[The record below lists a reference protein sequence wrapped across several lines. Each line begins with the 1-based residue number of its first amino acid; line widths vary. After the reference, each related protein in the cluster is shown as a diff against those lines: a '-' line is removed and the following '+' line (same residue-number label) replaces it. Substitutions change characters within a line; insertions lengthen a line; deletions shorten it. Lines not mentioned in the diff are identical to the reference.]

1 MAEWLGNGLQ
11 NHVQRFESA
20 RDLTYK
26 SKTSNSFEVFLFEL
40 VMNRLLLF
48 VILSGVVL
56 LFDIY
61 AYQGLKVAI
70 NGFPG
75 IVQKILKVTFWG
87 LTGLTLLSFILY
99 EPLSSSEKGRKVLMI
114 IATIGVANILGKFLF
129 ALILILDDIIRLGKY
144 SWRKLN
150 PSLAETEQGVSR
162 NEFLA
167 SIGAVSAAI
176 PLLTMGWGVLSGA
189 HDYTVRKRK
198 LKIKN
203 LPSSFEGYKI
213 LQISDIH
220 MGSFWSKPAVI
231 KGVELINQQNA
242 DAVFFTGDLVNNK
255 ANELDGWTDVFSKI
269 QSKDGIF
276 SVLGNHDYGD
286 YVPWENEQQK
296 VDNLNT
302 LVQRQRTELGWDLL
316 INESRRIIRGADS
329 LCVIGI
335 ENWGAKGRFPKYGDM
350 SKAME
355 GTEGESV
362 KLLLSHD
369 PSHWKEE
376 IVKKYQDIDVMFSG
390 HTHGMQFGIEV
401 GSVKWSPVKYFYPEW
416 ADLYKDGEQQLY
428 VNRGFGY
435 IGYPGRFGI
444 LPEISVFTLTKA

>member
-1 MAEWLGNGLQ
+1 
-11 NHVQRFESA
+11 
-20 RDLTYK
+20 
-26 SKTSNSFEVFLFEL
+26 
-40 VMNRLLLF
+40 MNRLLLF
-48 VILSGVVL
+48 ALLSGAVL
-56 LFDIY
+56 LFDVY

-70 NGFPG
+70 NSFPG
-75 IVQKILKVTFWG
+75 AVQRIIKVIFWG
-87 LTGLTLLSFILY
+87 LTVMTLLSFVLY

-114 IATIGVANILGKFLF
+114 IATVGVANILGKFLF
-129 ALILILDDIIRLGKY
+129 AIFLLLDDAIRLIKFI
-144 SWRKLN
+144 WRKLN
-150 PSLAETEQGVSR
+150 PALSESSQGVSR

-167 SIGAVSAAI
+167 SVGAVSAALPI
-176 PLLTMGWGVLSGA
+176 LTMGWGVLSGA

-198 LKIKN
+198 LKLKN
-203 LPSSFEGYKI
+203 LPASFEGYKI

-220 MGSFWSKPAVI
+220 MGSFWNKAAVI
-231 KGVELINQQNA
+231 KGIELINQQNA

-255 ANELDGWTDVFSKI
+255 ASELDGWIEVFSKI
-269 QSKDGIF
+269 KSRDGVF

-286 YVPWENEQQK
+286 YVPWEYEQQK

-302 LVQRQRTELGWDLL
+302 LVDRQRTELGWDLL
-316 INESRRIIRGADS
+316 INENRQIKRGDDS
-329 LCVIGI
+329 LCVVGI

-350 SKAME
+350 DKALK
-355 GTEGESV
+355 GTENEVV

-376 IVKKYQDIDVMFSG
+376 VLPKYKDIDAMFSG

-401 GSVKWSPVKYFYPEW
+401 GSIKWSPVKYFYPEW
-416 ADLYKDGEQQLY
+416 ADLYQHEGQQLY

-444 LPEISVFTLTKA
+444 LPEITVFTLTKG

>member
-75 IVQKILKVTFWG
+75 MVQKILKVTFWG
-87 LTGLTLLSFILY
+87 LTVLTLLSFILY

-176 PLLTMGWGVLSGA
+176 PLLTMG
-189 HDYTVRKRK
+189 
-198 LKIKN
+198 
-203 LPSSFEGYKI
+203 
-213 LQISDIH
+213 
-220 MGSFWSKPAVI
+220 
-231 KGVELINQQNA
+231 
-242 DAVFFTGDLVNNK
+242 
-255 ANELDGWTDVFSKI
+255 
-269 QSKDGIF
+269 
-276 SVLGNHDYGD
+276 
-286 YVPWENEQQK
+286 
-296 VDNLNT
+296 
-302 LVQRQRTELGWDLL
+302 
-316 INESRRIIRGADS
+316 
-329 LCVIGI
+329 
-335 ENWGAKGRFPKYGDM
+335 
-350 SKAME
+350 
-355 GTEGESV
+355 
-362 KLLLSHD
+362 
-369 PSHWKEE
+369 
-376 IVKKYQDIDVMFSG
+376 
-390 HTHGMQFGIEV
+390 
-401 GSVKWSPVKYFYPEW
+401 
-416 ADLYKDGEQQLY
+416 
-428 VNRGFGY
+428 
-435 IGYPGRFGI
+435 
-444 LPEISVFTLTKA
+444 